1 MRNRRSF
8 ELIRVGGAVAIPE
21 ILQGLGANTA
31 TILSAVGLDPQI
43 LADPENV
50 IPFLTLGRLLDECVA
65 ATGCE
70 HFGLLVGQR
79 SSPSSLGLVGL
90 LVEHSP
96 IVRVALDNLVRFY
109 HLHDGRG
116 VPIMEMTQGTATLG
130 YAIFENSVPSAPQII
145 DAVVAT
151 EFNVMRRLCG
161 EAWRPIEVMLPRQK
175 PHSSKPFDSF
185 FDLSVRF
192 GAEHGAIV
200 FSNACLEQTVPA
212 ANGLIRGLLENRLE
226 EVNAKFMRNLDTQL
240 RRILRTLILARRCS
254 LETVAQLFNLEPRT
268 LGRRLDEEGI
278 KFREVVDEVRYEVA
292 RHLLADT
299 SLTMTQ
305 VATVLDYSEATAF
318 TRAFRRWSGMAPMHW
333 RANHPQPGQKPLRES
348 ATKNAKFSYERSKS
362 V

>member
-1 MRNRRSF
+1 MRNRRNF

-21 ILQGLGANTA
+21 ILQDLGADA
-31 TILSAVGLDPQI
+31 AAIISAVGLDAQI
-43 LADPENV
+43 LADLENV
-50 IPFLTLGRLLDECVA
+50 MPFLTFGRLLNECVA

-79 SSPSSLGLVGL
+79 GSPSSLGLVGL

-96 IVRVALDNLVRFY
+96 VVRAALDNLVRYY

-116 VPIMEMTQGTATLG
+116 VPVMEMTQGTASLG

-161 EAWRPIEVMLPRQK
+161 DAWRPIEVMLPRQK
-175 PHSSKPFDSF
+175 PQSTKPFDSF

-200 FSNACLEQTVPA
+200 FSSVCLEQAVPA
-212 ANGLIRGLLENRLE
+212 ANGLIRGLVEDRLE
-226 EVNAKFMRNLDTQL
+226 ELNAKFMRNLDTQL

-305 VATVLDYSEATAF
+305 VATMLDYSEATAF

-333 RANHPQPGQKPLRES
+333 RANHPLPGQKAPGAT
-348 ATKNAKFSYERSKS
+348 ATKLRN
-362 V
+362 